1 MKIQA
6 ALICSVAA
14 ACVALGA
21 QAKET
26 LSVSTNAFAPNAVVP
41 AKYTGDGADVS
52 PAITW
57 SDVPKGTVSI
67 AVSCEDPDAPAGT
80 WWHWFVYNVP
90 ASTKGLGEGLGHSK
104 VFKDG
109 TMQGTNDFGNT
120 GYNGPAPPAGKVHH
134 YIFKVYA
141 LGTKLTGVLDK
152 NTFNQAISKHVLA
165 EGQVVGTYKR

>member
-1 MKIQA
+1 MKVLT
-6 ALICSVAA
+6 ALVAA
-14 ACVALGA
+14 FAATCIGLGA
-21 QAKET
+21 DAKEA
-26 LSVSTNAFAPNAVVP
+26 LNVSTNAFAPNAVVP
-41 AKYTGDGADVS
+41 AKYTADGADVS
-52 PAITW
+52 PALTW
-57 SDVPKGTVSI
+57 SAVPKGTVSV

-80 WWHWFVYNVP
+80 WWHWFVYNIP
-90 ASTKGLGEGLGHSK
+90 ANTKGLGEGLGHSK

-141 LGTKLTGVLDK
+141 LDSNLTGVLDK
-152 NTFNQAISKHVLA
+152 NTFNQAISKHILA

>member
-1 MKIQA
+1 MKVLT
-6 ALICSVAA
+6 ALVAA
-14 ACVALGA
+14 FAATCIGLGA
-21 QAKET
+21 DAKEA
-26 LSVSTNAFAPNAVVP
+26 LNVSTNAFAPNAVVP
-41 AKYTGDGADVS
+41 AKYTADGADLS
-52 PAITW
+52 PALTW
-57 SDVPKGTVSI
+57 SAVPKGTVSV

-80 WWHWFVYNVP
+80 WWHWFVYNIP
-90 ASTKGLGEGLGHSK
+90 ANTKGLGEGLGHSK

-141 LGTKLTGVLDK
+141 LDSKLTGVLDK
-152 NTFNQAISKHVLA
+152 NTFNQAISKLILA

>member
-1 MKIQA
+1 MKVLT
-6 ALICSVAA
+6 ALVAA
-14 ACVALGA
+14 FAATCIGRGA
-21 QAKET
+21 DAKEA
-26 LSVSTNAFAPNAVVP
+26 LNVSTNAFAPNAVVP

-52 PAITW
+52 PALAW
-57 SDVPKGTVSI
+57 SAVPKGTVSVAI
-67 AVSCEDPDAPAGT
+67 SCEDPDAPAGT
-80 WWHWFVYNVP
+80 WWHWFVYNIP
-90 ASTKGLGEGLGHSK
+90 ANTKGLGEGLGHSK

-141 LGTKLTGVLDK
+141 LDSKLTGVLDK
-152 NTFNQAISKHVLA
+152 NTFNQAISKHILA